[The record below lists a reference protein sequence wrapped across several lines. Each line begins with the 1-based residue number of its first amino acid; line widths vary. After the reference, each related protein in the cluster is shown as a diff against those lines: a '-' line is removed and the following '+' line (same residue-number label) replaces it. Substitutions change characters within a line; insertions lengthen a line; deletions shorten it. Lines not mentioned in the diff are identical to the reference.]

1 MRRSDFGAPD
11 GQYERKGRRKQVQG
25 REKSWE
31 ARLRCRVSCEWVS
44 PWEIPRAWANE
55 RGIEGLSTEID
66 HPKSLSKG
74 SWTWV
79 YSYAGKLHSR
89 KKEMSLSFVM

>member
-1 MRRSDFGAPD
+1 MRRSDFGAPE
-11 GQYERKGRRKQVQG
+11 GQYERKERRKQVQG

-74 SWTWV
+74 SV
-79 YSYAGKLHSR
+79 DLGIFICR
-89 KKEMSLSFVM
+89 KAP